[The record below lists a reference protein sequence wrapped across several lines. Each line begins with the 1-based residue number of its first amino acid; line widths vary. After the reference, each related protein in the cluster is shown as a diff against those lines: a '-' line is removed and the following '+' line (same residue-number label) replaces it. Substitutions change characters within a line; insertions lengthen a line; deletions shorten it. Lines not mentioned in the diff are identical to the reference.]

1 NYRVNMIVI
10 NLIRKVKSR
19 KMIEEFENKYGSFES
34 LERAFK
40 KDPKNVKLHMD
51 LEDWIYFMKNPDETI
66 KDGKIVMTNEINIGK
81 TELEIIN
88 FIKNNKLKSINEL
101 SKLLKK
107 DNSTIQRKVN
117 QLEKEGLITIKKGN
131 KNSKI
136 PVVNYDEISIA
147 I

>member
-1 NYRVNMIVI
+1 MIVI
-10 NLIRKVKSR
+10 NLIRKVKAQ

-40 KDPKNVKLHMD
+40 RDPKNVKLHMD

-117 QLEKEGLITIKKGN
+117 QLEKEGLITIEKGN

>member
-1 NYRVNMIVI
+1 MIVI
-10 NLIRKVKSR
+10 NLIRKVKAQ

-40 KDPKNVKLHMD
+40 RDPKNVKLHMD

>member
-1 NYRVNMIVI
+1 
-10 NLIRKVKSR
+10 
-19 KMIEEFENKYGSFES
+19 
-34 LERAFK
+34 ERAFK
-40 KDPKNVKLHMD
+40 RDPKNVKLHMD

-117 QLEKEGLITIKKGN
+117 QLEKEGLITIEKGN